1 MKKIKGF
8 LKKFLP
14 PQLILF
20 YHCFSS
26 FLAGV
31 YYGFPSRK
39 IILVG
44 VTGTNGKTTTA
55 TLLYHLFKKLG
66 YKAGLISTVRNRIDE
81 TEVPAIRT
89 TPDGFALN
97 SLLSR
102 MVRKGCRF
110 CFMEVSSHAVAQ
122 HRIKGIK
129 FAGGIFTNITHDHLD
144 YHKTFEEY
152 FKAKQRFFN
161 SLGSASF
168 VLVNSDDPN
177 GRRMVEKSRA
187 RKFYYALE
195 KEADFCSR
203 VIRNQLSGLV
213 LTIDGEEIETK
224 FVGGFNAYNLLAV
237 YGTAVLLGEDKTR
250 IREALK
256 GLEPV
261 EGRFQYFKSRSGIV
275 GIVDYAHT
283 PDALAKVLKTIR
295 DIKKTN
301 GRVITVVG
309 CGGDRDAAKRPLM
322 AKIACEFSDAVILT
336 SDNPRR
342 EDPLAIVKE
351 MEKGVEPAC
360 VTKTRSIVNRKEAI
374 ETACGLAK
382 PGHII
387 LLAGKG
393 HENYQ
398 EINGVRFHFDDREEL
413 KRCLESL

>member
-1 MKKIKGF
+1 MKKIKNF
-8 LKKFLP
+8 LKKILP

-20 YHCFSS
+20 YHCASS

-31 YYGFPSRK
+31 YYGFPSKK

-81 TEVPAIRT
+81 EEVPAIRT
-89 TPDGFALN
+89 TPDGLALN

-152 FKAKQRFFN
+152 FKVKQRFFN
-161 SLGSASF
+161 CLGSASF
-168 VLVNSDDPN
+168 ALVNSDDPN
-177 GRRMVEKSRA
+177 ARQMVEKSRA

-203 VIRNQLSGLV
+203 IIRNQLSGLV

-261 EGRFQYFKSRSGIV
+261 EGRFQYFKSRTGIV

-295 DIKKTN
+295 DIRKT
-301 GRVITVVG
+301 GERVITVVG

-342 EDPLAIVKE
+342 EDPLAIIKE
-351 MEKGVEPAC
+351 MEKGVGLAYAA
-360 VTKTRSIVNRKEAI
+360 KTRSIVNRKEAI

-398 EINGVRFHFDDREEL
+398 EINGARFHFDDREEL